1 MENEQFSH
9 ESHGHALTFYE
20 ESEEKL
26 KTIAKLSG
34 EEIGSPLCY
43 GCFETIHGPAYFCEI
58 CGDFWL
64 HKSCFELPSELPKH
78 SLHSIHS
85 LTLIVRPPSLAGFFV
100 CDGCR
105 DMSPGF
111 AFHCKACRFNLDVK
125 CAISTDGEDLRSR
138 KGVKDT
144 EIPYFGDEHLLV
156 SFNAKQEVEKTCT
169 GCQLILSGPAYGCL
183 DCEFYLHESCKDM
196 PSEIQHPYHP
206 PHPLRA
212 QVAEYGSE
220 CDACHMPIRKV
231 FYRCSE
237 CDFNLHILC
246 ANKSLKVSSSFKY
259 KGHEHDLYYFAA
271 SYFNEYSLCNTCL
284 KVCKGSYYICLE
296 CKYYVHLDC
305 IPLPRVVENDGHSRD
320 YSHYLTLKDC
330 FVEDDSGQYYCELC
344 EKERDPTYHVYYCD
358 QCPDRNPY
366 LAHIE
371 CLMSELMKAELNS
384 ARTSAKMVD
393 DGDVKGDTKCLALVK
408 YTTIPPENQIKLKG
422 FRHEHILVPDNKES
436 DARRAYCSW
445 CDCKILGP
453 GYICQQCSGNWH
465 ISCAKSPPQKTHFL
479 HSQHTLTMFFP
490 HYFEYFICD
499 GCRDLCHD
507 VATYHCRECHFFLDM
522 KCASLPDDQREQL
535 KKTESKTIYFCHKDK
550 LTRANCARGIK
561 EKCEVCQLRIS
572 GATYCCINCNFFLH
586 ESCLETPQE
595 IQHQYHLQHPL
606 LGRDFDGN
614 PKKCRACNLQIWDIA
629 YYCDICDFALHF
641 TCATYLTSTLK
652 HEFHLAPSIVV
663 LNATLIDIL
672 SAFHCHLKF
681 SKKTIIWILLHMEN
695 VVEDD
700 YGEYYCEICRDKRNP
715 NHPVYCCKMCKDNW
729 FIAHIECVIKE
740 GDTSLEI
747 LEWWNKDLGSD
758 YEETSSKEDDGTSL
772 SSHSDLESYAMG
784 EHNTEGPG
792 ITELD

>member
-1 MENEQFSH
+1 M
-9 ESHGHALTFYE
+9 TFYE

-26 KTIAKLSG
+26 KKIAKLSG
-34 EEIGSPLCY
+34 EEVGSPLCY

-64 HKSCFELPSELPKH
+64 HKSCFELPSELTKH

-138 KGVKDT
+138 KCVKDT

-246 ANKSLKVSSSFKY
+246 ANRSLKVSSSLKY
-259 KGHEHDLYYFAA
+259 KDHEHDLYYFAA
-271 SYFNEYSLCNTCL
+271 SYFNEYSLCNTCR

-371 CLMSELMKAELNS
+371 CLMSEVRPNL
-384 ARTSAKMVD
+384 
-393 DGDVKGDTKCLALVK
+393 
-408 YTTIPPENQIKLKG
+408 
-422 FRHEHILVPDNKES
+422 
-436 DARRAYCSW
+436 
-445 CDCKILGP
+445 
-453 GYICQQCSGNWH
+453 
-465 ISCAKSPPQKTHFL
+465 SP
-479 HSQHTLTMFFP
+479 
-490 HYFEYFICD
+490 Y
-499 GCRDLCHD
+499 GG
-507 VATYHCRECHFFLDM
+507 
-522 KCASLPDDQREQL
+522 
-535 KKTESKTIYFCHKDK
+535 KK
-550 LTRANCARGIK
+550 
-561 EKCEVCQLRIS
+561 
-572 GATYCCINCNFFLH
+572 
-586 ESCLETPQE
+586 
-595 IQHQYHLQHPL
+595 
-606 LGRDFDGN
+606 
-614 PKKCRACNLQIWDIA
+614 
-629 YYCDICDFALHF
+629 
-641 TCATYLTSTLK
+641 
-652 HEFHLAPSIVV
+652 
-663 LNATLIDIL
+663 
-672 SAFHCHLKF
+672 
-681 SKKTIIWILLHMEN
+681 
-695 VVEDD
+695 
-700 YGEYYCEICRDKRNP
+700 
-715 NHPVYCCKMCKDNW
+715 
-729 FIAHIECVIKE
+729 
-740 GDTSLEI
+740 
-747 LEWWNKDLGSD
+747 
-758 YEETSSKEDDGTSL
+758 
-772 SSHSDLESYAMG
+772 
-784 EHNTEGPG
+784 
-792 ITELD
+792 